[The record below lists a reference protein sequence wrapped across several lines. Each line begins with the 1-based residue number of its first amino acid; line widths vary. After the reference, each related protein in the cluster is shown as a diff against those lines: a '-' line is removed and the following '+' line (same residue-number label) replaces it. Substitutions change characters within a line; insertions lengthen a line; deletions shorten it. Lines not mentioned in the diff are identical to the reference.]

1 MGLLERRLTV
11 RVAMDRMAAFVT
23 LAAAATEPAGLPGQ
37 ADAEQ
42 LLAELRAALASAGV
56 VAGVDEALLHEL
68 AGRLKDPAFQQA
80 ETRIAIGTPVTHGR
94 AGYVEVAFEEGLAPG
109 RLSADGHMNFFERGL
124 LKSVTDQ
131 QLVAT
136 VHPPDAGQAG
146 SSVDGQAL
154 LARTGVAAKLKLGA
168 GVSVDSAGAVRAV
181 RDGVVLYKPGES
193 LDVVTEH
200 VHQGVVDL
208 HTGHLDMQGSLVVR
222 GDVERLLQ
230 VRASGDVEV
239 LGSVGGGSLRA
250 GGSIRV
256 SGNVRGGDDARVIA
270 DHDVTIKSC
279 ETAEV
284 TAGAVL
290 RVQEAVNSQLRGR
303 QIVVTGRL
311 RGGGATAEQRLSV
324 KEAGTAAGSATLLR
338 AGEPL
343 ELPDLAEVQRAV
355 VMQKLRRMAERGGV
369 REAPSPRGDSRGK
382 GGKLGRLDA
391 AWSALELQERA
402 AYAERRTALER
413 SAVVELGLGHP
424 GVELR
429 IGSARLNLQQLERGL
444 RYALDPETGQLCA
457 ERIVG

>member
-11 RVAMDRMAAFVT
+11 RVATDRMAAFVT
-23 LAAAATEPAGLPGQ
+23 LAAALSEPAAVPGQ
-37 ADAEQ
+37 VDTQE
-42 LLAELRAALASAGV
+42 LLGELRVVLASAGV

-68 AGRLKDPAFQQA
+68 AERVKEPAFQQA
-80 ETRIAIGTPVTHGR
+80 ETQIASGTAVTQGR
-94 AGYVEVAFEEGLAPG
+94 AGYVEVAFDEGLAPG
-109 RLSADGHMNFFERGL
+109 RLSADGHMNFFDRGL
-124 LKSVTDQ
+124 LKSVTAE

-136 VHPPDAGQAG
+136 LHAPGAGQPG
-146 SSVDGQAL
+146 LGVDGQAL
-154 LARTGVAAKLKLGA
+154 PAPAGVAAKLKLGV

-181 RDGVVLYKPGES
+181 QAGVVLYKPGEL
-193 LDVVTEH
+193 LDVVAQH

-208 HTGHLDMQGSLVVR
+208 HTGHLDMQGSLIVK

-239 LGSVGGGSLRA
+239 LGAVSGGSLRA

-338 AGEPL
+338 VGEPL

-369 REAPSPRGDSRGK
+369 REALGARGGARGK

-402 AYAERRTALER
+402 AYAERRVALER
-413 SAVVELGLGHP
+413 SAVVELGLAHP

-429 IGSARLNLQQLERGL
+429 IGSASLNLQQLARGL